1 MRIVAFSKAL
11 RRFAPPFYA
20 TEKMTVEYLLGRFC
34 DFSAKEGFL
43 DDVYLVGGAVRD
55 LIAGTAIKDADLALR
70 GGVREIGSRFAA
82 SAGASFV
89 VLDEDF
95 EVVRIALEGSFLDIS
110 PLRGGAIEDDLAS
123 RDLTINAMALPLG
136 QWRAGATGRRAGDM
150 PEDVIDPFGGIR
162 DIRHCIVRMVS
173 ERNLLDDPLRLLRV
187 FRFSATLKFIIE
199 TGTLQSVRDH
209 GRLIRHMSAER
220 IAEELRHI
228 LAEPFSHK
236 TMREMERSGFL
247 RELFPEMDDLSGD
260 VLTFSLRSYTYGE
273 HVLCN
278 LPLYFF
284 EHAPFVAEYFRE
296 PHRLTGLKLALLLYR
311 SGRTEEAALR
321 LKLSVRERDFIDMLL
336 KGHPVVASHER
347 LDGPSKVRLLRR
359 AGDDICALLIFAIA
373 QQLLCQC
380 TDHPLLTFAREMLCL
395 YHDHVIP
402 RMKRLPVL
410 TGDDLI
416 RTFRLAP
423 SPLFGEVLGA
433 VEDAFI
439 QGEIE
444 SGDEALALAGR
455 LIGDR
460 RKSC

>member
-1 MRIVAFSKAL
+1 MNIDTL
-11 RRFAPPFYA
+11 LDRFRA
-20 TEKMTVEYLLGRFC
+20 
-34 DFSAKEGFL
+34 FSAKEGFL

-70 GGVREIGSRFAA
+70 GSVKKPSERFAA
-82 SAGASFV
+82 SAGASCV

-95 EVVRIALEGSFLDIS
+95 EVVRIALGGFFIDIS
-110 PLRGGAIEDDLAS
+110 PLRGGTILDDLAG
-123 RDLTINAMALPLG
+123 RDLTINAMALPLKD
-136 QWRAGATGRRAGDM
+136 WRAGMTGRSGDM
-150 PEDVIDPFGGIR
+150 IGAFIDPFGGIR

-209 GRLIRHMSAER
+209 GRLIRHVPAER
-220 IAEELRHI
+220 VAGELRHI
-228 LAEPFSHK
+228 LAVPFSYK

-247 RELFPEMDDLSGD
+247 RALFPEMDNLSGD

-321 LKLSVRERDFIDMLL
+321 LKLSVRERDYIDMLL
-336 KGHPVVASHER
+336 KGHPAVASHER

-416 RTFRLAP
+416 RTFRLTP
-423 SPLFGEVLGA
+423 SPMFGEVLGA

-460 RKSC
+460 RKSR